1 MRNTIYRILYAFALF
16 CVSFV
21 LMEVFSGGSSTQTTT
36 KMSGAVLPVVSMD
49 TGSTVF
55 NTLYGMT
62 GEQDPGKMRPVL
74 TPVSSDRRIGVQ
86 VRLYDASLTSMSMEV
101 RDITGQRLI
110 EKEQV
115 EYQENE
121 DGTASAQLSFK
132 NLIEPDTEYLLV
144 LLLSTDGVQD
154 IRYYTRFSY
163 SDDKTVLTEAENALK
178 FAKTFHEKTFDKTS
192 DDFLLTYLEPEE
204 DKTSSSLSKVTLYSS
219 ADQVT
224 WGDLAPTEVTEPVF
238 SLEDVQTGIYGIR
251 GTFYVSAEPEES
263 ENGKQ
268 KLFRCEEYFEL
279 RKGTDRF
286 YLMDYERTMSEDFDP
301 QRPEGSDGLLT
312 LGIADTDLQT
322 MQNDKR
328 SVTAFVHDGRLYEV
342 SLTEQLLVYIFG
354 FDNAGDTGE
363 RETNAEHDIRILDVA
378 EDGSVD
384 FLIYGYMNSGRH
396 EGKMGVSFYRYS
408 GNYHTLEEKV
418 FVPYDGSWELLNY
431 RIGQLSYYD
440 AGKEALYLFLNNS
453 LYEIDVNA
461 CSIRKVESDLSDRRT
476 VISASGEMIAMEE
489 TDGSGKGGD
498 ILLLNLNGQVK
509 TTVEPASGK
518 RAIPLGFLGEDLVY
532 GTVQESD
539 VVQDASGITLE
550 PMDHIYIVDP
560 EQKVLEDYHQ
570 DGYYVVSC
578 EVRENQIV
586 LNRVQK
592 TQGEENTYA
601 AAPDDE
607 ILSGAQE
614 DVTSLVKTKSSS
626 RYGIVVQIQTGES
639 DWSSCHYIRPQE
651 ILYEGSRELSPLE
664 NAAGGDGD
672 SAESSSLATGMN
684 CYYVYSSKE
693 FLGCEYE
700 LSSAIEAA
708 SAERSGVVVD
718 GEDRYLWRKSRPDR
732 SEIDELTSMEEG
744 TALRGSRE
752 RCLQAILDSENISTD
767 VEGLLEQEM
776 TSLEILQKTLKG
788 YDVLNLS
795 GCTLDEVLYY
805 VGEHQAVYA
814 EIGNDEVVLIVG
826 YGPENVELYD
836 PSAGSVHL
844 MNLDTANDVM
854 SAAGNRFLSYVPAAA
869 SQ

>member
-55 NTLYGMT
+55 NTIYGMT
-62 GEQDPGKMRPVL
+62 GDQDPGKMRPVL

-86 VRLYDASLTSMSMEV
+86 VRLYGASLTSMSMEV

-110 EKEQV
+110 EKDQV

-144 LLLSTDGVQD
+144 LLLSTDGESD

-178 FAKTFHEKTFDKTS
+178 FAKTFHEKTFDKTA

-204 DKTSSSLSKVTLYSS
+204 DKTSSSLSKVTINSS

-224 WGDLAPTEVTEPVF
+224 WGNLAPSEVTEPVF

-301 QRPEGSDGLLT
+301 QKPEGEDGLLT
-312 LGIADTDLQT
+312 LGIADTDLQAV
-322 MQNDKR
+322 QNDKR
-328 SVTAFVHDGRLYEV
+328 NVTAFVHDGRLYEV

-378 EDGSVD
+378 GDGSVD

-408 GNYHTLEEKV
+408 GNYHTLEEKA

-440 AGKEALYLFLNNS
+440 AGKGALYLFLNDA
-453 LYEIDVNA
+453 LYEIDINA

-476 VISASGEMIAMEE
+476 VISESGEMIAMEE
-489 TDGSGKGGD
+489 TEEGEADGN
-498 ILLLNLNGQVK
+498 ILLLNLDGQVR
-509 TTVEPASGK
+509 TTVKPSSGK
-518 RAIPLGFLGEDLVY
+518 RAVPLGFLGEDLVY

-539 VVQDASGITLE
+539 IAEDASGITLE

-560 EQKVLEDYHQ
+560 EQNVLEDYHQ
-570 DGYYVVSC
+570 EGYYVVSC
-578 EVRENQIV
+578 EVRESQIV
-586 LNRVQK
+586 LSRVQK
-592 TQGEENTYA
+592 VQGEQNTYSA
-601 AAPDDE
+601 AADDE

-614 DVTSLVKTKSSS
+614 DATSLVKTKSSS
-626 RYGIVVQIQTGES
+626 RYGVVVQVQTGES

-651 ILYEGSRELSPLE
+651 ILYEGSRELSPRE
-664 NAAGGDGD
+664 TTAETTGD
-672 SAESSSLATGMN
+672 SSGNGSAETGMN
-684 CYYVYSSKE
+684 RYYVYSSKE

-700 LSSAIEAA
+700 LSAAIEAA

-744 TALRGSRE
+744 TALRSSRE
-752 RCLQAILDSENISTD
+752 RCLQAILDSENLSAD
-767 VEGLLEQEM
+767 VEGLLEQGR
-776 TSLEILQKTLKG
+776 TSLQILQQELKG
-788 YDVLNLS
+788 YDILNLS
-795 GCTLDEVLYY
+795 GCTLEEVLYY
-805 VGEHQAVYA
+805 VGEHHAVYA
-814 EIGNDEVVLIVG
+814 ETGNDEVVLIIG

-844 MNLDTANDVM
+844 MNLDTAKDVM